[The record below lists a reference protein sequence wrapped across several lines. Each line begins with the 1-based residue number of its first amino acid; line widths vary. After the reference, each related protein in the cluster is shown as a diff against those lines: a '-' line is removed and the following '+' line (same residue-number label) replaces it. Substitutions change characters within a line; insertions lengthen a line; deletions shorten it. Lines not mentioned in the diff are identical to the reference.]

1 MRNLAFPTTLYLSLL
16 GSSAV
21 SAAVSVY
28 NAEATVTGAY
38 DPTQVT
44 GLPNF
49 DNTVLTAPAPPS
61 PAVTQLSWSVPNTE
75 DALVS
80 QGYELGVKQRGN
92 FLGFSIELSVA
103 DQIMGKNPVNLKVPF
118 LNYLANIRSR
128 AGMGP
133 LVRVGGN
140 SQEASTL
147 YPQGFDGHAIIE
159 KVRAD
164 GTVTP
169 TINYSPDIFYMM
181 ANVSNM
187 VDAHWFFGLSFNQ
200 SAVETQSPNVPLVA
214 QTAQQMLGY
223 HLLGLQL
230 SNEPDLYVDHN
241 KRAAG
246 WTVENFT
253 AEYSEIR
260 NEILQDASLSN
271 KQFLIGPSVCCD
283 KVGFELDDVLATG
296 WLDQEKDN
304 LAYVAVQ
311 HYPEDNCGVNGNYL
325 NAQDI
330 YPEWLNHT
338 SVTNLTVPYFNGT
351 RAALAAGKEMIM
363 FETNTASCGGFAGLS
378 DSFAASLWMADYAL
392 QMAYRN
398 FTAALIHVGGQSVY
412 YNPFTPPPS
421 NMTSVWKW
429 TTGSVYYST
438 LAIAETLGPSNAS
451 QVVDLSPQNNNIYAP
466 MYAIYEN
473 GAPARLALFNYV
485 SDASGGSDYVATIS
499 LGGADLPSG
508 NVSVRYLRAPSV
520 TEKYNINWANQTLG
534 ASYTS
539 DGRLY
544 REQETVSIQCDM
556 TAKTCS
562 IPVYA
567 PSMALVFLT
576 TGAIQEAVGAEQA
589 TATFATTVV
598 NVGSA
603 TVDPGALATGN
614 GQMGSSATGATS
626 EGSAKTSEATAML
639 TISSMMAVLLMA
651 TTIFAHQTLN

>member
-1 MRNLAFPTTLYLSLL
+1 MWNTALFAVSFLALFERSQ
-16 GSSAV
+16 V
-21 SAAVSVY
+21 SAAVTVY
-28 NAEATVTGAY
+28 NSDSTATAAY
-38 DPTQVT
+38 DATQVT

-49 DNTVLTAPAPPS
+49 DNTVLTPPAPPQ
-61 PAVTQLSWSVPNTE
+61 PAVTQIAWSVPSTE
-75 DALVS
+75 DGLIS

-118 LNYLANIRSR
+118 LNYLANIRNR

-147 YPQGFDGHAIIE
+147 YPDGFAAHAIIQ
-159 KVRAD
+159 KVKVD

-181 ANVSNM
+181 SNISST

-200 SAVETQSPNVPLVA
+200 SAVETMSPNVPLVA

-230 SNEPDLYVDHN
+230 SNEPDLYTDHN

-246 WTVENFT
+246 WTVDNFT
-253 AEYSEIR
+253 TEYAEVR
-260 NEILQDASLSN
+260 TEILNDAQLEN

-283 KVGFELDDVLATG
+283 KIGFELDDVFATG

-325 NAQDI
+325 NPQDI
-330 YPEWLNHT
+330 YSEWLNHT
-338 SVTNLTVPYFNGT
+338 SATNLTVPYFNGT

-398 FTAALIHVGGQSVY
+398 FTAALIHVGGQSVF

-421 NMTSVWKW
+421 NMTATWKW
-429 TTGSVYYST
+429 TTGSIYYST
-438 LAIAETLGPSNAS
+438 LAIAEALGPSNTS
-451 QVVDLSPQNNNIYAP
+451 QVVDMSPQNDNIYAP

-473 GAPARLALFNYV
+473 GAPVRLALFNYV
-485 SDASGGSDYVATIS
+485 SDSSRASDYTATIS

-508 NVSVRYLRAPSV
+508 NISVRYMRAPSV
-520 TEKYNINWANQTLG
+520 AEKYDITWANQTMG
-534 ASYTS
+534 AAYTS

-562 IPVYA
+562 VPVYA

-576 TGAIQEAVGAEQA
+576 TGAMQEAVGSEQA
-589 TATFATTVV
+589 TATFGTTYI

-603 TVDPGALATGN
+603 TVDPAALSTGN

-626 EGSAKTSEATAML
+626 EGSAQTSGTTGILAV
-639 TISSMMAVLLMA
+639 SSLMA
-651 TTIFAHQTLN
+651 LLLVASTSFALQAFN